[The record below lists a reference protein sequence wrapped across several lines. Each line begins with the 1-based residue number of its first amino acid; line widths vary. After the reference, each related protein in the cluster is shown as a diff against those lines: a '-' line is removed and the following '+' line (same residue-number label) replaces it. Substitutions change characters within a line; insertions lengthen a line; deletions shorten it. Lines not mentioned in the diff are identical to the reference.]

1 MSTGVDYSVKTLTL
15 DNMKVAMQL
24 WDTAGQERW
33 VHKYVWC
40 DVLYCRSITV
50 YVVVES
56 IPWSSPGGRQRTLGQ
71 TLNIFEHVLKNVLKK
86 SVQ

>member
-1 MSTGVDYSVKTLTL
+1 MCGVTYYTV
-15 DNMKVAMQL
+15 V
-24 WDTAGQERW
+24 
-33 VHKYVWC
+33 VF
-40 DVLYCRSITV
+40 TV

-56 IPWSSPGGRQRTLGQ
+56 MPWSSPGGRQRTLGQ